1 MNKDTP
7 YEVITGRVLTALEN
21 GTVPWHKP
29 WTTLGG
35 TAPQNMDGRPYR
47 GINVILLG
55 MTEFSDPRWTT
66 FNKAKSLNGKV
77 RKGEK
82 GMPVIF
88 WKPMQK
94 YAKGEDGKKVY
105 LDEMFF
111 LLRYY
116 TVFNVE
122 QCDDLDIEPFN
133 VPDLEGNKFSPI
145 LEAERIIRE
154 MPDQPTIAHGGN
166 SAFYVPAKDSIHM
179 PLKETFDSPEEY
191 YSTLF
196 HELSHSTGHK
206 KRLNRHELETGI
218 APFGSATYSKEELVA
233 EFSATFLCHDSGIT
247 NTIDNSEAYITGWA
261 EKIKKDKKLVVVS
274 ASQGQKASEWIK
286 PL

>member
-1 MNKDTP
+1 MNKESI
-7 YEVITGRVLTALEN
+7 YEIITNRVLIALEE
-21 GTVPWHKP
+21 GVVPWHRP
-29 WTTLGG
+29 WSTLGG
-35 TAPQNMDGRPYR
+35 TAPQNVDGRPYQ

-55 MTEFSDPRWTT
+55 MTEFSDPRWVT
-66 FNKAKSLNGKV
+66 FKKAKSLNGNV

-94 YAKGEDGKKVY
+94 YTKGEDGKKVY
-105 LDEMFF
+105 LDEMYF

-122 QCDDLDIEPFN
+122 QCDDLDIEPFI
-133 VPDLEGNKFSPI
+133 VPVGNEFSPI
-145 LEAERIIRE
+145 LEAEKIVRN
-154 MPDQPTIAHGGN
+154 MDKKPKVNHGGD
-166 SAFYVPAKDSIHM
+166 SAYYIPARDSIHM
-179 PLKETFDSPEEY
+179 PLKEAFDSPEEY

-196 HELSHSTGHK
+196 HELSHSTGHET
-206 KRLNRHELETGI
+206 RLNRHELETGI

-233 EFSATFLCHDSGIT
+233 EFSATFLCHASGIT

-261 EKIKKDKKLVVVS
+261 EKIKKDKKLVVNS
-274 ASQGQKASEWIK
+274 ASLGQKASEWIK